1 MTERPQDLPDL
12 PRHVAVIMD
21 GNGRW
26 AARRGLPRTDGHRA
40 GADAA
45 RAAAQC
51 CLEWGIP
58 VLTLYAF
65 STENWKRPA
74 AEVRFLMSNLR
85 SFLRKHRADFI
96 ENNIRLRVIGAPGEL
111 PAAVQKEL
119 ARTLEATAACEGLL
133 LVLAL
138 NYGSHREIA
147 EAARAMAVKVEA
159 GALAPEDIDEATLEE
174 HLYTAGLPPVD
185 LVIRTGGEM
194 RLSNFLLWQV
204 QYAELYVTDTLW
216 PDFDEA
222 QFREALEDFAR
233 RERRWGAVRDE
244 ERVAPTHRP
253 GGGTPRATAS

>member
-1 MTERPQDLPDL
+1 MTERTQDL

-40 GADAA
+40 GAEAA

-96 ENNIRLRVIGAPGEL
+96 ENNIRLRVIGAPSEL
-111 PAAVQKEL
+111 PAGVQKEL
-119 ARTLEATAACEGLL
+119 ALTLEATAACDGLT

-138 NYGSHREIA
+138 NYGSHREIT
-147 EAARAMAVKVEA
+147 EAARALARK
-159 GALAPEDIDEATLEE
+159 ALSGTLDPEDIDEATLEE
-174 HLYTAGLPPVD
+174 HLYTAGLPPLD

-222 QFREALEDFAR
+222 QFRKALEEFAR
-233 RERRWGAVRDE
+233 RERRWGAVREE
-244 ERVAPTHRP
+244 ERVAPTHRS
-253 GGGTPRATAS
+253 GGARPRPTAR

>member
-1 MTERPQDLPDL
+1 MAESPKEL

-26 AARRGLPRTDGHRA
+26 AARRGLPRTEGHRA
-40 GADAA
+40 GAEAA
-45 RAAAQC
+45 RAAAQAC
-51 CLEWGIP
+51 SEWGIP

-85 SFLRKHRADFI
+85 SFLRKHRGEFV
-96 ENNIRLRVIGAPGEL
+96 ENNIRLRVIGAPEEL
-111 PAAVQKEL
+111 PTGVQKEL
-119 ARTLEATAACEGLL
+119 RLTLEATAGCDGLL

-138 NYGSHREIA
+138 NYGSHREIT
-147 EAARAMAVKVEA
+147 EAARALARQAQA
-159 GALAPEDIDEATLEE
+159 GILDPEEIDEAALEE
-174 HLYTAGLPPVD
+174 HLYTAGLPPLD

-216 PDFDEA
+216 PDFDKEE
-222 QFREALEDFAR
+222 FHKALQEFAR

-244 ERVAPTHRP
+244 VRATPTHKA
-253 GGGTPRATAS
+253 GGAAK